1 MVFAIQRNEK
11 ELKKDYI
18 FIIILFF
25 FCQYL
30 TSQQI
35 FSNELINGGLKGDC
49 TIGVACGKATKD
61 GRPMIWKVRDADYR
75 TSVMSLNTENKFKF
89 LALVDAGNSKN
100 SWISLNERG
109 FAILNSV
116 LYDLNGTASGL
127 FNGEFMTYAAGT
139 CTSVSDFK
147 KLLDSTNITGRRT
160 IACFAV
166 MDSTG
171 AAAIFETSGDN
182 YWEYNAADSLRGYV
196 LRTNFSFAGRG
207 DTGRLRFVRSNAL
220 FDDFYNGDSITV
232 KTILRYQMRDFAGT
246 NGIPY
251 SIPFYG
257 SIEGAPDGYILAE
270 ETICNV
276 SSVAS
281 AVIQG
286 VLPGESVRMST
297 FWSVLGNPAT
307 GIAVPYWIVGS
318 VPPQIEDSLMMLS
331 LSRTPDEIYTKI
343 WGGENWPGYFN
354 SFYMRND
361 NGGGLLN
368 DLFQAEDTILAGAET
383 LLARWRQGQC
393 DESMVLQAEST
404 YAAFALSSLIAARDN
419 IVVGVESEN
428 DIVMF
433 RGYSLYQNY
442 PNPFNP
448 RTTIRYELPEP
459 SDVKL
464 VVYGILGQAVS
475 TLVNEKKPAGTYTVQ
490 FDGSGLTSGVY
501 FYRLQAGNFIQ
512 TKKFTLIK

>member
-1 MVFAIQRNEK
+1 MKKDCIFAI
-11 ELKKDYI
+11 I
-18 FIIILFF
+18 FFLVY
-25 FCQYL
+25 QYL
-30 TSQQI
+30 TAQQL
-35 FSNELINGGLKGDC
+35 FSNELVNSGLKEDC

-75 TSVMSLNTENKFKF
+75 TSVMSLNTEYRYKF
-89 LALVDAGNSKN
+89 LALIDVDNNKN

-116 LYDLNGTASGL
+116 LYDLNGTSSGL

-139 CTSVSDFK
+139 CASVSDFK

-171 AAAIFETSGDN
+171 AAAIYETSGDN

-196 LRTNFSFAGRG
+196 LRTNFSIAGQG
-207 DTGRLRFVRSNAL
+207 DTGRLRYKRSNAL
-220 FDDFYNGDSITV
+220 FEDFYNGDSITV
-232 KTILRYQMRDFAGT
+232 KSILRYQMRDFADT

-251 SIPFYG
+251 SIPFNRN
-257 SIEGAPDGYILAE
+257 IEGVPYGYILAE

-276 SSVAS
+276 SSVAC

-286 VLPGESVRMST
+286 ILPGEPVRMST

-307 GIAVPYWIVGS
+307 GIAIPYWIVGS

-331 LSRTPDEIYTKI
+331 LSSTSNEIYTKI
-343 WGGENWPGYFN
+343 WGGSEWPGYFK

-368 DLFQAEDTILAGAET
+368 DIFQAEDTILTKAET
-383 LLARWRQGQC
+383 LLAQWRQGQC
-393 DESMVLQAEST
+393 DDSTVLQAESG
-404 YAAFALSSLIAARDN
+404 YAAFALSTLTAARDN
-419 IVVGVESEN
+419 IVVGVESKN

-433 RGYSLYQNY
+433 RGYSLFQNY

-448 RTTIRYELPEP
+448 RTTIRYEIPEP
-459 SDVKL
+459 SYVKL
-464 VVYGILGQAVS
+464 IVYGILGQVVS
-475 TLVNEKKPAGTYTVQ
+475 TLVNEKKPAGNYTVQ

-512 TKKFTLIK
+512 TKKFILIK